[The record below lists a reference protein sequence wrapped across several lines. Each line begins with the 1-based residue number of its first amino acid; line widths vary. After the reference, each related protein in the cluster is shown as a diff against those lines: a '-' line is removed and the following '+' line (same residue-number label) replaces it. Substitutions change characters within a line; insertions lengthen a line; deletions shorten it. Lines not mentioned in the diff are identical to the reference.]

1 MRNSYLSVS
10 GISVTH
16 KSFVVSR
23 NDILCHVERFV
34 KEFKVRHV
42 VTDVYFATFHIS
54 ILFMIGRGI
63 QYPSKH
69 NTYVQFYSSKK
80 KKKRI
85 NKQTKEETFSPGEI
99 GRELIVDKDFL
110 MERPGQPLPRQPDQF
125 RLILRKS
132 DA

>member
-1 MRNSYLSVS
+1 
-10 GISVTH
+10 
-16 KSFVVSR
+16 
-23 NDILCHVERFV
+23 
-34 KEFKVRHV
+34 
-42 VTDVYFATFHIS
+42 
-54 ILFMIGRGI
+54 MIGRGI

-80 KKKRI
+80 KKKKKKKI